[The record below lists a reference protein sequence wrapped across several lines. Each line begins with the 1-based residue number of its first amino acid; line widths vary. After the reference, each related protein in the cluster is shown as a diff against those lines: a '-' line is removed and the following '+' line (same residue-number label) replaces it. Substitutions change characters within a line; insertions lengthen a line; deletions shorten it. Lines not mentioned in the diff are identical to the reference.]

1 MNVTSAVQL
10 WTLKSNQGGKDVAGT
25 KYYKVT
31 EKELMA
37 LIATADS
44 CEAMSGDLNDEA
56 KRAQKAIKS
65 IGKRHGVEFVR
76 DYSVTEIKY

>member
-1 MNVTSAVQL
+1 M
-10 WTLKSNQGGKDVAGT
+10 AGT

-44 CEAMSGDLNDEA
+44 CHAMAGGGDEGFDREA
-56 KRAQKAIKS
+56 KQSQKAIEA

-76 DYSVTEIKY
+76 DYTSSEIKY

>member
-1 MNVTSAVQL
+1 MA
-10 WTLKSNQGGKDVAGT
+10 T

-37 LIATADS
+37 LITTVDT
-44 CEAMSGDLNDEA
+44 CMAMVGCGDDGLEREA
-56 KRAQKAIKS
+56 KASRKAITD

-76 DYSVTEIKY
+76 DYSDTEINY

>member
-1 MNVTSAVQL
+1 VS
-10 WTLKSNQGGKDVAGT
+10 GT

-44 CEAMSGDLNDEA
+44 CEAISGDLDDEA

-65 IGKRHGVEFVR
+65 IEKRHGVEFVR
-76 DYSVTEIKY
+76 DYSNSVINY

>member
-1 MNVTSAVQL
+1 MAE
-10 WTLKSNQGGKDVAGT
+10 T
-25 KYYKVT
+25 KYFKVT

-44 CEAMSGDLNDEA
+44 CYAMIGIDEHFETEA
-56 KRAQKAIKS
+56 KQSQKAIEA

-76 DYSVTEIKY
+76 DYSDIEVKI

>member
-1 MNVTSAVQL
+1 M
-10 WTLKSNQGGKDVAGT
+10 AGT
-25 KYYKVT
+25 KYFKVT

-44 CEAMSGDLNDEA
+44 CDSMGGDLDDEA

-65 IGKRHGVEFVR
+65 IGNRHGVEFVR
-76 DYSVTEIKY
+76 DYSNAEIKY

>member
-1 MNVTSAVQL
+1 VS
-10 WTLKSNQGGKDVAGT
+10 GT

-44 CEAMSGDLNDEA
+44 CEAISGDLDDEA

-65 IGKRHGVEFVR
+65 IGTLKSNTRGKIDGFTNIYKR
-76 DYSVTEIKY
+76 

>member
-1 MNVTSAVQL
+1 MS
-10 WTLKSNQGGKDVAGT
+10 GT

-44 CEAMSGDLNDEA
+44 CNTLAGDLDDEA
-56 KRAQKAIKS
+56 KRAQKAI
-65 IGKRHGVEFVR
+65 
-76 DYSVTEIKY
+76 

>member
-1 MNVTSAVQL
+1 MAR
-10 WTLKSNQGGKDVAGT
+10 T
-25 KYYKVT
+25 KYFKVT

-44 CEAMSGDLNDEA
+44 CEAMAGDLDDEA

-65 IGKRHGVEFVR
+65 IGKRHSVEFVR
-76 DYSVTEIKY
+76 DYSNSEINY

>member
-1 MNVTSAVQL
+1 MS
-10 WTLKSNQGGKDVAGT
+10 GT

-44 CEAMSGDLNDEA
+44 CMAMTGGGDEGFDREA
-56 KRAQKAIKS
+56 KQSQKAIET

-76 DYSVTEIKY
+76 DYSDTDIKY

>member
-1 MNVTSAVQL
+1 MPIV
-10 WTLKSNQGGKDVAGT
+10 KSKENRGKDVAGT

-44 CEAMSGDLNDEA
+44 CEAMSGDLDDEA

>member
-1 MNVTSAVQL
+1 M
-10 WTLKSNQGGKDVAGT
+10 AGT
-25 KYYKVT
+25 KYFKVT

-44 CEAMSGDLNDEA
+44 CKAMAGDLDDEA
-56 KRAQKAIKS
+56 KIALKAIKA

-76 DYSVTEIKY
+76 DYSDTEIKY